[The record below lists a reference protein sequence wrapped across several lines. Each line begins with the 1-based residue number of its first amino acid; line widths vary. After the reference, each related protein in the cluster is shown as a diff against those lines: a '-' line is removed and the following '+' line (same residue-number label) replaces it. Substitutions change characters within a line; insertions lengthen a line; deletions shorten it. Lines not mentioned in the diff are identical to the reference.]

1 MRKLLLEIEK
11 NESKK
16 VKISKI
22 TRVNEPES
30 IRAGRARAIQ
40 IKKMYLPEKTDQLYL
55 KILV

>member
-1 MRKLLLEIEK
+1 MRKLLVEIEE

-22 TRVNEPES
+22 ARVNEPES
-30 IRAGRARAIQ
+30 VRAGRARAIQ
-40 IKKMYLPEKTDQLYL
+40 IKKMYLPEKPDQLYL